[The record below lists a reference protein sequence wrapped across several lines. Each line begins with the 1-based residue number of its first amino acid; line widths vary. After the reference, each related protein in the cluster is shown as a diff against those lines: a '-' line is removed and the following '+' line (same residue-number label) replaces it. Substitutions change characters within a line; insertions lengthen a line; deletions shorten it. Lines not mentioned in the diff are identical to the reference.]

1 MNNQYDWKKIIKMVA
16 VIGVLCLFV
25 GIATRLMQKSQ
36 TSLNDYA
43 RKNPEVAFAKP
54 EDDKNSDS
62 KSDDDKNSDG
72 KAGESKADDGKA
84 DDDKS
89 DDGKASDDKAV
100 AGPGGVSEQEIYDNF
115 YYTDEENG
123 YTFRVMYF
131 DKDHKVCKAE
141 LKGDVDDPQDTLQYF
156 YDLFKAEHEFE
167 NYAQL
172 KEFFDRFKVTDE

>member
-16 VIGVLCLFV
+16 VIGILCLFV

-54 EDDKNSDS
+54 EAAEDGTEKSEPRVNADNSSEKETKDTGA
-62 KSDDDKNSDG
+62 DTG
-72 KAGESKADDGKA
+72 KDAAGET
-84 DDDKS
+84 
-89 DDGKASDDKAV
+89 V
-100 AGPGGVSEQEIYDNF
+100 GGVSEQEIYDNF